1 MVYLLASGPAT
12 LRLFRNIVCAAA
24 SSPPPRSHSNRLR
37 FRAIV
42 RYGRNARK
50 YTNFFREIAIIQAD
64 IRIFERS
71 RVKNRPKR
79 TDLAVPTYRSSHDKR
94 RNRPRASHGT
104 ATTRRHSESRG
115 GPSAR
120 GFRFHAPPELEHEP
134 FAIPESATRCLTF
147 SPAAPP
153 RSYRHKAALSPTL
166 ANELLGI
173 LHPYRIFVLLY
184 GGFSI
189 SERHRADPTA
199 SVIRRPSPAA
209 TGRVYKSAPPLTPLL
224 GGDFGRYAPK
234 KVSWKYLE
242 YIFSLIS
249 AGTVCVATKT
259 LNCVSAH
266 PLRFARTADLCRP
279 YIARKSRKH
288 TFTISSHILYTRPR
302 RGGTLE

>member
-209 TGRVYKSAPPLTPLL
+209 TGRVYKSAPPLNPLL
-224 GGDFGRYAPK
+224 GGDLGRCAPNEQYVKGIRLNLTKVKISFQTAKHVLDFNVHATFFGPVA
-234 KVSWKYLE
+234 KYCRATR
-242 YIFSLIS
+242 FSSLNADRICAKCDFS
-249 AGTVCVATKT
+249 RDSRSRIIVAG
-259 LNCVSAH
+259 L
-266 PLRFARTADLCRP
+266 
-279 YIARKSRKH
+279 
-288 TFTISSHILYTRPR
+288 
-302 RGGTLE
+302 